1 MVAQAG
7 QESQEAAGEQR
18 QQSLNLSF
26 QKRWVQVFEELETV
40 TTRTHLSSTR
50 RRKGARLA
58 KE

>member
-18 QQSLNLSF
+18 QKSLNISF

-40 TTRTHLSSTR
+40 TTRIHLSPTR
-50 RRKGARLA
+50 RCKGAQLG